1 MDGIAD
7 LSDKQF
13 AVIIDEAHSSQS
25 GSAHDNMNRA
35 IGKTEDLDAED
46 VQDLILQAMQS
57 RKMRGNA
64 SYFAFTATPKNSTL
78 EKFGEKQADGKFK
91 PFHLYSMKQA
101 IEEGFILDVIANYT
115 TYKSFY
121 EITKSIEDNPK
132 FDRKKAQGRVYCFLI
147 LKAIFSTRVSL
158 A

>member
-7 LSDKQF
+7 LGDKQF

-115 TYKSFY
+115 TYK
-121 EITKSIEDNPK
+121 K
-132 FDRKKAQGRVYCFLI
+132 FL
-147 LKAIFSTRVSL
+147 
-158 A
+158 

>member
-7 LSDKQF
+7 LGDKQF

-64 SYFAFTATPKNSTL
+64 SYFAFTATPKQH
-78 EKFGEKQADGKFK
+78 FGKIRRETDGW
-91 PFHLYSMKQA
+91 
-101 IEEGFILDVIANYT
+101 
-115 TYKSFY
+115 
-121 EITKSIEDNPK
+121 
-132 FDRKKAQGRVYCFLI
+132 
-147 LKAIFSTRVSL
+147 
-158 A
+158 